1 MRDRTKLSE
10 ANRNR
15 TFECLVG
22 GAVGDALG
30 YVPFMFYLIIDKV
43 IIHNGLR

>member
-10 ANRNR
+10 ENRNR
-15 TFECLVG
+15 TFGCLVG

-30 YVPFMFYLIIDKV
+30 YVPFMFYLIIDEV
-43 IIHNGLR
+43 ISHNGLK